1 MLRGARTSSEIAQNR
16 GLTPAPTFPHCS
28 AILGRSR
35 DAPGPSSCHPVL
47 RATLMLKHGVAT
59 KRTILAMILTG
70 FSRSIVNVQCLDSS
84 GTAHVSGLSEA
95 ASDYARLANA
105 FDWPR
110 WQETRF

>member
-1 MLRGARTSSEIAQNR
+1 
-16 GLTPAPTFPHCS
+16 
-28 AILGRSR
+28 
-35 DAPGPSSCHPVL
+35 
-47 RATLMLKHGVAT
+47 MLKHGVAT
-59 KRTILAMILTG
+59 KRTIMAMILTG

-95 ASDYARLANA
+95 ASGLSNA